1 MKSATFLDSMLALF
15 RTLGHCIR
23 LKTMAITC
31 MTYSGHQ
38 STLPY
43 SRLWTALEDWTCGT
57 LTTILRYKF
66 WATLFRLNA
75 RETHLLLPPNLHHF
89 APLQV
94 PTASTH
100 SESMTSLN
108 RLRWT
113 HSGHQIAVGD
123 DDGHVFIYDVGEVRE
138 LKRKM
143 LRYWESNIRQFPLLQ
158 CLLPEGT
165 VTKFVWETTH
175 LPLP

>member
-1 MKSATFLDSMLALF
+1 VYDVQWSPIHPALF
-15 RTLGHCIR
+15 AAVDGTGR
-23 LKTMAITC
+23 LD
-31 MTYSGHQ
+31 
-38 STLPY
+38 
-43 SRLWTALEDWTCGT
+43 LWNLNNDTEVQIWT
-57 LTTILRYKF
+57 I
-66 WATLFRLNA
+66 LFRLNA
-75 RETHLLLPPNLHHF
+75 RETHVLLPPNLHHF

-143 LRYWESNIRQFPLLQ
+143 LSYWESNIRKFPLLQ
-158 CLLPEGT
+158 YLLPEGT
-165 VTKFVWETTH
+165 VTKFVWETAH

>member
-1 MKSATFLDSMLALF
+1 MYDVQWSPIHPALF
-15 RTLGHCIR
+15 AAVDGTGR
-23 LKTMAITC
+23 LD
-31 MTYSGHQ
+31 
-38 STLPY
+38 
-43 SRLWTALEDWTCGT
+43 LWNLNNDTEVHIWTV
-57 LTTILRYKF
+57 
-66 WATLFRLNA
+66 LFRFNA
-75 RETHLLLPPNLHHF
+75 RETHVLLPPNLHHF

-138 LKRKM
+138 LKQRM
-143 LRYWESNIRQFPLLQ
+143 LSSREWNIRKFPLIQYLW
-158 CLLPEGT
+158 PKGT
-165 VTKFVWETTH
+165 VTKYIWETAH

>member
-1 MKSATFLDSMLALF
+1 MLALF

-31 MTYSGHQ
+31 MTYSGRQ

-57 LTTILRYKF
+57 LTTILRYTFELYYFVSMHVK
-66 WATLFRLNA
+66 
-75 RETHLLLPPNLHHF
+75 HMYYSHPISS
-89 APLQV
+89 LQV

-143 LRYWESNIRQFPLLQ
+143 LRY
-158 CLLPEGT
+158 
-165 VTKFVWETTH
+165 
-175 LPLP
+175 

>member
-1 MKSATFLDSMLALF
+1 MLALF

-31 MTYSGHQ
+31 MTYSGRQ

-43 SRLWTALEDWTCGT
+43 SRLWTVREDWTCGT

-66 WATLFRLNA
+66 WATLFPLNA
-75 RETHLLLPPNLHHF
+75 RETHVLLPPNLHHF

-138 LKRKM
+138 LKERM
-143 LRYWESNIRQFPLLQ
+143 FSYWESNIRKFPLLQ
-158 CLLPEGT
+158 YLLPGKLPT
-165 VTKFVWETTH
+165 YPSPKPTSTLTSH
-175 LPLP
+175 LG

>member
-1 MKSATFLDSMLALF
+1 MYDVQWSPIHPALF
-15 RTLGHCIR
+15 AAVDGTGR
-23 LKTMAITC
+23 LD
-31 MTYSGHQ
+31 
-38 STLPY
+38 
-43 SRLWTALEDWTCGT
+43 LWNLNNDTEVQIWT
-57 LTTILRYKF
+57 I
-66 WATLFRLNA
+66 LFRLNA
-75 RETHLLLPPNLHHF
+75 RETHVLLPPNLHHF

-138 LKRKM
+138 LKERM
-143 LRYWESNIRQFPLLQ
+143 FSYWESNIRKFPLLQ
-158 CLLPEGT
+158 YLLLGKLPT
-165 VTKFVWETTH
+165 YPSPKPTSTLTSH
-175 LPLP
+175 LG

>member
-1 MKSATFLDSMLALF
+1 MYDVQWSPIHPALF
-15 RTLGHCIR
+15 AAVDGTGR
-23 LKTMAITC
+23 LD
-31 MTYSGHQ
+31 
-38 STLPY
+38 
-43 SRLWTALEDWTCGT
+43 LWNLNNDTEVQIWT
-57 LTTILRYKF
+57 IF
-66 WATLFRLNA
+66 FRLNA
-75 RETHLLLPPNLHHF
+75 RETHVLLPPNLHHF

-143 LRYWESNIRQFPLLQ
+143 LSYWKSNIRKFPLLRY
-158 CLLPEGT
+158 LLQEGT
-165 VTKFVWETTH
+165 VSKFVWETAH

>member
-1 MKSATFLDSMLALF
+1 MYDVQWSPIHPALF
-15 RTLGHCIR
+15 AAVDGTGR
-23 LKTMAITC
+23 LD
-31 MTYSGHQ
+31 
-38 STLPY
+38 
-43 SRLWTALEDWTCGT
+43 LWNLNNDTEVQIWT
-57 LTTILRYKF
+57 I
-66 WATLFRLNA
+66 LFRLNA
-75 RETHLLLPPNLHHF
+75 RETHVLLPPNLHHF

-143 LRYWESNIRQFPLLQ
+143 LSYWESNIRKFPLLQ
-158 CLLPEGT
+158 YLLPEGT
-165 VTKFVWETTH
+165 VTKFVWETAH

>member
-1 MKSATFLDSMLALF
+1 MYDVQWSPIHPALF
-15 RTLGHCIR
+15 AAVDGTGR
-23 LKTMAITC
+23 LD
-31 MTYSGHQ
+31 
-38 STLPY
+38 
-43 SRLWTALEDWTCGT
+43 LWNLNNDTEVQIWT
-57 LTTILRYKF
+57 I
-66 WATLFRLNA
+66 FRLNA
-75 RETHLLLPPNLHHF
+75 RETHVLLPPNLHHF

-138 LKRKM
+138 LKERV
-143 LRYWESNIRQFPLLQ
+143 LRVEYKKVPALTVFIARGNCHEICLGNCPPTPPLSQ
-158 CLLPEGT
+158 HQHLLLT
-165 VTKFVWETTH
+165 
-175 LPLP
+175 

>member
-1 MKSATFLDSMLALF
+1 MYDVQWSPIHPALF
-15 RTLGHCIR
+15 AAVDGTGR
-23 LKTMAITC
+23 LD
-31 MTYSGHQ
+31 
-38 STLPY
+38 
-43 SRLWTALEDWTCGT
+43 LWNLNNDTEVQIC
-57 LTTILRYKF
+57 TIF
-66 WATLFRLNA
+66 FRLNA
-75 RETHLLLPPNLHHF
+75 RETHVLLPPNLHHF

-143 LRYWESNIRQFPLLQ
+143 LSY
-158 CLLPEGT
+158 
-165 VTKFVWETTH
+165 
-175 LPLP
+175 